1 MDVGSTQYHPTE
13 EMKQKLIN
21 HIKNTGKLGGSTAF
35 YDSNFT
41 FRLVQGWCI
50 FAFRAIP
57 NCYLVFILW
66 FNFVLFLLLI
76 LLRRM

>member
-1 MDVGSTQYHPTE
+1 MDVGSTQYHATE

-41 FRLVQGWCI
+41 FRLVQGQSAFSISARSKI
-50 FAFRAIP
+50 FL
-57 NCYLVFILW
+57 CLW
-66 FNFVLFLLLI
+66 FNFC
-76 LLRRM
+76 LRFSLNFVA